1 MVTIPTQVNRSGRDV
16 RSSVPAASVVPGIVA
31 LDDRELEIW
40 RLAQPY
46 LQTRDNDGH
55 SLYAFGLA
63 SALLTLLPDAHPW
76 IVRPAILLHDVGWST
91 VPEEDALAAIS
102 PGGGQPELVR
112 KHEIEGAV
120 IARGILERV
129 GVDPTDID
137 EIASIIDGHD
147 TRPDAISLNDSIVK
161 DADKLWRLTPH
172 GLRVVCDW
180 FGLDADES
188 LRLCASRVHDHLFTE
203 PARAIAFGLTAVASI
218 DRGAQVNTVAET
230 ARLPWMVT
238 P

>member
-1 MVTIPTQVNRSGRDV
+1 MVATTARVNRSGRDV
-16 RSSVPAASVVPGIVA
+16 RSAVPAASTVPGIVA

-46 LQTRDNDGH
+46 LRTRDNDGH

-63 SALLTLLPDAHPW
+63 SALLDRLPGAVPR

-91 VPEEDALAAIS
+91 IPEADALAAIS
-102 PGGGQPELVR
+102 PGGGRPDLVR
-112 KHEIEGAV
+112 KHEVEGAV
-120 IARGILERV
+120 IARDILEQV
-129 GVDPTDID
+129 GVDPEDID
-137 EIASIIDGHD
+137 EIVGIIDGHD
-147 TRPDAISLNDSIVK
+147 TRLEAISLNDSVVK

-188 LRLCASRVHDHLFTE
+188 LRLCASRVLDHLFTE
-203 PARAIAFGLTAVASI
+203 PARGIASALTALASI
-218 DRGAQVNTVAET
+218 DRSPQAAVVAES
-230 ARLPWMVT
+230 ARLPWAVT
-238 P
+238 L